1 MKAMRISHNP
11 IITNESFPDLG
22 GNINGP
28 SIIEVPEWVANRLAR
43 YYLYFAHHNGEYIRL
58 AYSDFI
64 EGPWKIYEPGT
75 LQIENSLFYGHIASP
90 DVHIDNE
97 NKQIRMYYHGYESP
111 VFVETPT
118 DQLSDPDYSTGLRQ
132 RGTPQLTRVSLSEDG
147 LNFRPQNEILGNS
160 YFRVFYYHDYYY
172 AIGMPGV
179 LYRSKDGI
187 TNFEKGHS
195 IFTPQ
200 MRHCALKLDQNILT
214 VFYTNAHDCPEQ
226 IYFSNIE
233 LDNDWSKW
241 KESDPIVVLKPEMQ
255 YEGANIP
262 MVPSARGAI
271 MDKVHQLRDPAY
283 IKTNNKEYLFYCVAG
298 EQGIAIAELQ

>member
-28 SIIEVPEWVANRLAR
+28 SIIEIPEWVANRLAR

-111 VFVETPT
+111 
-118 DQLSDPDYSTGLRQ
+118 DYI
-132 RGTPQLTRVSLSEDG
+132 RGAPQLTRVSLSEDG
-147 LNFRPQNEILGNS
+147 LNFTPQPEILGNS
-160 YFRVFYYHDYYY
+160 YFRVFYYQDYYY
-172 AIGMPGV
+172 AIGMPGI

-187 TNFEKGHS
+187 TDFEKGHS
-195 IFTPQ
+195 LFTPQ

-241 KESDPIVVLKPEMQ
+241 KESDPIVVLKPEME